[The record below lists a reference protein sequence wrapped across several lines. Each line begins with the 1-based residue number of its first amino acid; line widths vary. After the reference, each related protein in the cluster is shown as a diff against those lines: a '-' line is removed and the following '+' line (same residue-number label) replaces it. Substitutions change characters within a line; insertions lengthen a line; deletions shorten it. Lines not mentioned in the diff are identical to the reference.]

1 MILKLAWRNIWRNK
15 RRSFI
20 VIGSVIVGVVA
31 LIIMDGLSSGMLY
44 QMLFN
49 QISSRISHI
58 QIHKK
63 GFNDK
68 KVIQNFIPD
77 YRKVENEVK
86 GNPSVQAYS
95 KRVITFGLLSSA
107 SNSSGVY
114 INGIIPSGEE
124 KITKIKNS
132 IIEGS
137 YLTGNKREIVI
148 GKKLADKLH
157 VGLGNKVVALS
168 NTPDGTIGT
177 DVFRIVGIFE
187 TFSSEFD
194 KSSVYIPLSSAQ
206 EMLDI
211 GDNIHE
217 IAIITGDYKQS
228 AKVKEQL
235 EAVLNGDYE
244 VLSYEDLLP
253 MLIVQIDLYKEM
265 MWITNLIIGL
275 ALIFGIINVMLM
287 AVFERIKEFGVLMSI
302 GMKNSKLFFM
312 IIIEAFIIGIMGTV
326 LGIIIGVIIHLPLS
340 MIGIN
345 LSLFAES
352 LESFGAGAI
361 IYPVLT
367 PENLISILIMIPFIS
382 VIGALYPAYRA
393 IRLEPV
399 SAIRYI

>member
-1 MILKLAWRNIWRNK
+1 MIFKEVLIKIVSNVSYFKEKNIVSVMIRKLAWRNRWRNK
-15 RRSFI
+15 RRSII
-20 VIGSVIVGVVA
+20 VVGSVIVGVVA
-31 LIIMDGLSSGMLY
+31 LIIMDCLSSGMLY

-58 QIHKK
+58 QIHEK

-68 KVIQNFIPD
+68 KVVQNYIQN

-86 GNPSVQAYS
+86 ENLSVKAYS

-107 SNSSGVY
+107 TNSSGVY
-114 INGIIPSGEE
+114 INGIIPSEEE

-137 YLTGNKREIVI
+137 YLTGKKREIVI
-148 GKKLADKLH
+148 GKKLADKLN

-194 KSSVYIPLSSAQ
+194 KSSIYIPIGNAQ

-217 IAIITGDYKQS
+217 IAIITRDYKQAS
-228 AKVKEQL
+228 RTKEQL
-235 EAVLNGDYE
+235 VEVLDDDYE
-244 VLSYEDLLP
+244 VLTYEDLLP
-253 MLIVQIDLYKEM
+253 MLIIQIDLYKEM
-265 MWITNLIIGL
+265 IWITNLIVGL

-287 AVFERIKEFGVLMSI
+287 AVFERVKEFGVLMSI
-302 GMKNSKLFFM
+302 GMKNSKLFLM
-312 IIIEAFIIGIMGTV
+312 ILIEAFIIGIIGTV
-326 LGIIIGVIIHLPLS
+326 CGMIFGVILHIPLS

-352 LESFGAGAI
+352 GE
-361 IYPVLT
+361 
-367 PENLISILIMIPFIS
+367 
-382 VIGALYPAYRA
+382 
-393 IRLEPV
+393 
-399 SAIRYI
+399 

>member
-15 RRSFI
+15 RRSLI

-49 QISSRISHI
+49 QISSSVSHI
-58 QIHKK
+58 QIHKN
-63 GFNDK
+63 GFNDN

-86 GNPSVQAYS
+86 KNPSVDAYS

-107 SNSSGVY
+107 TNSSGVY
-114 INGIIPSGEE
+114 INGIIPTEEE
-124 KITKIKNS
+124 KITKIKSS
-132 IIEGS
+132 IIEGT

-148 GKKLADKLH
+148 GKKLADKLN
-157 VGLGNKVVALS
+157 VVLGNKVVALS

-187 TFSSEFD
+187 TISSEFD
-194 KSSVYIPLSSAQ
+194 KSSIYIPLSNAK

-235 EAVLNGDYE
+235 EAVLDSDYE

-275 ALIFGIINVMLM
+275 ALIFGIINAMLM

-312 IIIEAFIIGIMGTV
+312 IIVEAFIIGIMGTV
-326 LGIIIGVIIHLPLS
+326 FGIIIGVIIHTPLS

-345 LSLFAES
+345 LSVFAES

>member
-15 RRSFI
+15 RRSII
-20 VIGSVIVGVVA
+20 VVGSVIVGVVA

-58 QIHKK
+58 QIHEK

-68 KVIQNFIPD
+68 KVVQNYIQN
-77 YRKVENEVK
+77 YRKIENELKENLSVK
-86 GNPSVQAYS
+86 AYS

-107 SNSSGVY
+107 TNSSGVY
-114 INGIIPSGEE
+114 INGIIPSEEE

-137 YLTGNKREIVI
+137 YLTGKKREIVI
-148 GKKLADKLH
+148 GKKLADKLN

-194 KSSVYIPLSSAQ
+194 KSSIYIPIGNAQ

-217 IAIITGDYKQS
+217 IAIITRDYKQAS
-228 AKVKEQL
+228 RTKEQL
-235 EAVLNGDYE
+235 VEVLDDDYE
-244 VLSYEDLLP
+244 VLTYEDLLP
-253 MLIVQIDLYKEM
+253 MLIIQIDLYKEM
-265 MWITNLIIGL
+265 IWITNLIVGL

-287 AVFERIKEFGVLMSI
+287 AVFERVKEFGVLMSI
-302 GMKNSKLFFM
+302 GMKNSKLFLM
-312 IIIEAFIIGIMGTV
+312 ILIEAFIIGIIGTV
-326 LGIIIGVIIHLPLS
+326 FGIIFGVIIHIPLS

-352 LESFGAGAI
+352 LESVGAGAV
-361 IYPVLT
+361 IYPVLS
-367 PENLISILIMIPFIS
+367 PENIISIIIMIPFIS
-382 VIGALYPAYRA
+382 VVGALYPAYRV

-399 SAIRYI
+399 RAIRYI